1 MKGLINILHSDRSL
15 QLGVIIISVIC
26 LFSILGPLLSPYH
39 YNTQNLSESF
49 QRPSWSHPLGTDF
62 FGRDLFTRL
71 MYGGR
76 ITLTV
81 AFSATLFAVII
92 GTIVGLASG
101 FIGGWLDRILMRLVD
116 ILLGFPKLFVILLLV
131 GMGYTSLGLVVT
143 FLALFS
149 WMEIARIVRS
159 DVWVAKEQLYVKSA
173 EALGLRRR
181 RIIFRH
187 ILPNIT
193 GPLIVSTVLL
203 ISSLIL
209 IESSLSFLGLGV
221 QPPNASWGTIL
232 NEGRVDP
239 VGAWWISVFS
249 GIIIVTSV
257 IGFNLIGDGLRNILD
272 PKTGKKT

>member
-26 LFSILGPLLSPYH
+26 LFSILVPILSPYH
-39 YNTQNLSESF
+39 HNTQNLSESF
-49 QRPSWSHPLGTDF
+49 QRPSWLHPLGTDF

-71 MYGGR
+71 MHGGR
-76 ITLTV
+76 ITLAV

-92 GTIVGLASG
+92 GTIVGLVSG
-101 FIGGWLDRILMRLVD
+101 FIGGWPDRILMRLVD

-131 GMGYTSLGLVVT
+131 GMGYTSLVLVVS

-203 ISSLIL
+203 ISTLIL

-239 VGAWWISVFS
+239 IGAWWISAFS
-249 GIIIVTSV
+249 GIIIVACV

-272 PKTGKKT
+272 PKSGKKT